1 MKSALAILLTA
12 ILPCFPHHA
21 SAGFGDKDLVFSE
34 AEVQAAID
42 KNGSLERRVG
52 SVLRI
57 ILREPPRVRLG
68 IPEGRAGITGRMD
81 IALLGNPPIPVQV
94 KGHAGIRYD
103 DQAKAFFLENPIA
116 ESVESVALP
125 REFEPQVRRAVSQ
138 LIATYFRDRP
148 AYMLREN
155 GSTQESTARW
165 LLRSVRIET
174 GRVVATLS
182 PF

>member
-1 MKSALAILLTA
+1 MKSALAVLLIA

-52 SVLRI
+52 SVLTI
-57 ILREPPRVRLG
+57 TLREPPRVRLG
-68 IPEGRAGITGRMD
+68 IPEGRAGITARMD
-81 IALLGNPPIPVQV
+81 IAFLGNPPIPLQVQ
-94 KGHAGIRYD
+94 GHAGIRYD
-103 DQAKAFFLENPIA
+103 DQAKAFFLENPVA
-116 ESVESVALP
+116 EAVESVALP
-125 REFEPQVRRAVSQ
+125 REFEPQVRRTVSQ
-138 LIATYFRDRP
+138 LISAYFRDRP
-148 AYMLREN
+148 VYVLREN

>member
-1 MKSALAILLTA
+1 
-12 ILPCFPHHA
+12 
-21 SAGFGDKDLVFSE
+21 
-34 AEVQAAID
+34 
-42 KNGSLERRVG
+42 
-52 SVLRI
+52 
-57 ILREPPRVRLG
+57 
-68 IPEGRAGITGRMD
+68 MD

-148 AYMLREN
+148 AYVLRED
-155 GSTQESTARW
+155 GSAQESAARW
-165 LLRSVRIET
+165 LLRAVRIET

>member
-21 SAGFGDKDLVFSE
+21 SE

-42 KNGSLERRVG
+42 KNGSSERRIG
-52 SVLRI
+52 SVLMI
-57 ILREPPRVRLG
+57 TLREPPRIRLG

-116 ESVESVALP
+116 ESVESDALP

-148 AYMLREN
+148 AYVLRED
-155 GSTQESTARW
+155 GSAQESTARW